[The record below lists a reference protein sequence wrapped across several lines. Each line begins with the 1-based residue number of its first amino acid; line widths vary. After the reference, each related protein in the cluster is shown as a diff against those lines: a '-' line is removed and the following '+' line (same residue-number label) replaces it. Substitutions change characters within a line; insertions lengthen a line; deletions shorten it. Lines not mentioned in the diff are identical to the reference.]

1 MRQSRQW
8 PPASAWNKI
17 AVKEQQSSTFTDVN
31 QVFLTSKNFC
41 YFLCSTWF
49 HVSIFISFSK
59 FIYFYFFLNIVLVCL
74 ESNASKTKCKG
85 TASCGRTRG
94 RQSTR
99 SRTLGHQFPQGN
111 LCTASLNM
119 GTKGNLHRCTSFGT
133 FYNIAT
139 IKSTTSGK
147 QWRGGRQR
155 AELVEGHSITVGS
168 QPRRSEEMDTQCFY
182 SRKDL
187 GTSKLGI

>member
-1 MRQSRQW
+1 MWGKVDSGHLLQHETKQPLRNNKAALSLMW
-8 PPASAWNKI
+8 IKYFSPAK
-17 AVKEQQSSTFTDVN
+17 TFGISCA
-31 QVFLTSKNFC
+31 QHGFMSVFL
-41 YFLCSTWF
+41 L
-49 HVSIFISFSK
+49 VSP
-59 FIYFYFFLNIVLVCL
+59 FFFFFFNSVLVCL

-85 TASCGRTRG
+85 TASCSRTRG

-99 SRTLGHQFPQGN
+99 TRTSGHQCAQGN

-119 GTKGNLHRCTSFGT
+119 GTKGNLHRCTSFAM

-155 AELVEGHSITVGS
+155 AELVEGHSVTVGS

-182 SRKDL
+182 SQKDL